1 MQGLTDSAQHTTLSL
16 LLVRVQKRGPL
27 VSVRPG
33 APEMVVM
40 VTCGVILYSLRHST
54 QRTVIYLSCIS
65 LMSKPL

>member
-1 MQGLTDSAQHTTLSL
+1 MQGLTDSTQHTTLSL

-40 VTCGVILYSLRHST
+40 VTCGVIY
-54 QRTVIYLSCIS
+54 CIVS
-65 LMSKPL
+65 DTLHKGQ